1 MFHVNSSYTEDDLLY
16 CLYKSVVQVNN
27 PSALVNVFCDVLPNV
42 VGKAYKFA
50 DGSMSIGGISKLKLI
65 VLQDSSFVS
74 GISKCSHESID
85 KLLSCYSGSG
95 CQDVMETILS
105 LKFLSYIK
113 GSDKYSGEIDTICKS
128 LMPQHMEILENF
140 ITDGAIGNDLYNKI
154 CDALKDHPNQIA
166 EKSS

>member
-1 MFHVNSSYTEDDLLY
+1 MICLY

-85 KLLSCYSGSG
+85 KLLSCYEWIWMSG
-95 CQDVMETILS
+95 CKRDGSESEVLVVH
-105 LKFLSYIK
+105 K
-113 GSDKYSGEIDTICKS
+113 GE
-128 LMPQHMEILENF
+128 
-140 ITDGAIGNDLYNKI
+140 
-154 CDALKDHPNQIA
+154 
-166 EKSS
+166 